1 MKKAPIF
8 CILMILF
15 SFSIVRGQETS
26 SASINPE
33 DPAFRQKF
41 NHLDFEGKFYL
52 LAVKDAVNNYYMAD
66 FSQFPDKFER
76 VYFINLVYKSDKI
89 VSIDSDLSQDR
100 IWFQVNN
107 KYSGKEAGAQF
118 DQLREKT
125 LNAAT
130 TLTSEE
136 KASWMKK
143 NNKFN

>member
-1 MKKAPIF
+1 MKKVPIF

-15 SFSIVRGQETS
+15 SFSIVRGQETGPVT
-26 SASINPE
+26 INPE
-33 DPAFRQKF
+33 DPGFREKF
-41 NHLDFEGKFYL
+41 SHLNFDGKFYL

-76 VYFINLVYKSDKI
+76 VYFINLVYKSDII
-89 VSIDSDLSQDR
+89 VNIDSDLSQAR
-100 IWFQVNN
+100 VWFLVNN
-107 KYSGKEAGAQF
+107 KYSDKEAGTQF
-118 DQLREKT
+118 IQLREKT

-130 TLTSEE
+130 TLTTEE